1 MSDINIPGVGDKYKT
16 NDLVNKLLELE
27 KGPLN
32 REKAKL
38 DSYKLEKESWQ
49 RVNKFMT
56 STRDSARGLYSYNN
70 PFNEKQTQSSDDSVL
85 QAVAN
90 RDAEKGEYKV
100 YVDQVAS
107 ADKFLSN
114 NIDKDF
120 YVSAGKYSFT
130 VGERSLSFNYKGG
143 TLSDFT
149 ETLNKRGKD
158 ILKASIINVANNS
171 RVWSIESI
179 KTGEKNILDFD
190 DDALTLAAG
199 IGIIQLSRNNNEVNF
214 GKTSKELSS
223 IPQLQ
228 SSGVA
233 LKSGNIVIQPQ
244 NGVSVLVPE
253 TVSQNKDN
261 IISLKVKLSPTKDIT
276 ETEEEESVNK
286 PFFIDAPNV
295 EFGEFSINNFN
306 LNPDFEIENESEK
319 EKPQKIENYTVV
331 YAKNKNGTETALAQL
346 NYVSDTTEFY
356 IKVSEYPEIKSL
368 VFKNFNTGKIVS
380 VSDIKSYDAQE
391 ERSTVPLNPISL
403 AADAKV
409 RYEGVR
415 ITRSENK
422 IDDVIP
428 NVTLNLESAS
438 SRPVTITVDSD
449 EESAKNSI
457 IEFVGNYNRLIAEMN
472 ILTGTNENIVTE
484 LEYFTDDEAEDARKR
499 LGLFQADFTLTSGKQ
514 ALQSSMVQPY
524 IIEDNETIRML
535 SQIGISS
542 KASAGGGIT
551 SSQMRGYL
559 EIDEKKLDEALANN
573 MGEIKNLFGYDADND
588 MVIDTGLAYMV
599 EKRLN
604 SYTQTG
610 GILANKTG
618 MLDTRIE
625 NSNKQVKKLEDQLKD
640 KEQDLR
646 EKYSKM
652 EGTLNSLESQSSTI
666 NNFNK
671 QNSK

>member
-70 PFNEKQTQSSDDSVL
+70 PFNEKNTESSDDSVL
-85 QAVAN
+85 TAEAG

-120 YVSAGKYSFT
+120 YVNPGKYTYT
-130 VGERSLSFNYKGG
+130 VGDRTLSFNYKGG
-143 TLSDFT
+143 TLGDFT

-171 RVWSIESI
+171 RVWSIESV
-179 KTGEKNILDFD
+179 KTGADNILDFD
-190 DDALTLAAG
+190 DDALTMAAG
-199 IGIIQLSRNNNEVNF
+199 TGIIQLSRNNNEIAF
-214 GKTSKELSS
+214 GKTGRDLSA
-223 IPQLQ
+223 IPHLE

-233 LKSGNIVIQPQ
+233 LKSGSIVVPPQ
-244 NGVSVLVPE
+244 NGVAVAIPESV
-253 TVSQNKDN
+253 TQNKDN
-261 IISLKVKLSPTKDIT
+261 IITLKVRLTQTKDIT
-276 ETEEEESVNK
+276 DTGDEEETNDK
-286 PFFIDAPNV
+286 PFFTDAPKV
-295 EFGEFSINNFN
+295 EFGDFSINNFN
-306 LNPDFEIENESEK
+306 MNPDIEIASEK

-331 YAKNKNGTETALAQL
+331 YAKNRNGTETALAQL
-346 NYVSDTTEFY
+346 NYVSETTEFY
-356 IKVSEYPEIKSL
+356 IKLSEYPEIKSL
-368 VFKNFNTGKIVS
+368 VFKNFNTGKTVS
-380 VSDIKSYDAQE
+380 VSEIKAYDSQD
-391 ERSTVPLNPISL
+391 ERSSIPLNPVSL

-428 NVTLNLESAS
+428 NVTLNLENAS

-449 EESAKNSI
+449 EETAKNSI

-472 ILTGTNENIVTE
+472 ILTGTNENIVSE
-484 LEYFTDDEAEDARKR
+484 LEYFTEEEAEEARKR

-524 IIEDNETIRML
+524 LIEENETIRML

-542 KASAGGGIT
+542 KATAGGGIT

-573 MGEIKNLFGYDADND
+573 MAEIKNLFGYDADND
-588 MVIDTGLAYMV
+588 MVIDSGLAYMV
-599 EKRLN
+599 DQRLN

-610 GILANKTG
+610 GILTNKTG
-618 MLDTRIE
+618 MLDSRIE

-640 KEQDLR
+640 KERELR

>member
-319 EKPQKIENYTVV
+319 AKPQKIENYTVV

-438 SRPVTITVDSD
+438 SRAVTITVDSD

>member
-49 RVNKFMT
+49 RVNKFMA

-70 PFNEKQTQSSDDSVL
+70 PFNEKNTESSDDSVL
-85 QAVAN
+85 TAEAS

-120 YVSAGKYSFT
+120 YVNPGKYTYT
-130 VGERSLSFNYKGG
+130 VGDRTLSFNYKGG
-143 TLSDFT
+143 TLGDFT

-158 ILKASIINVANNS
+158 ILKASIINVANS
-171 RVWSIESI
+171 TRVWSIESI
-179 KTGEKNILDFD
+179 KTGADNVLDFD
-190 DDALTLAAG
+190 DDALSMAAG
-199 IGIIQLSRNNNEVNF
+199 IGIIQLSRNNNEIAF
-214 GKTSKELSS
+214 GKTSRDLSA
-223 IPQLQ
+223 IPHLD
-228 SSGVA
+228 SNGVA
-233 LKSGNIVIQPQ
+233 IKSGNIVVPPQ
-244 NGVSVLVPE
+244 NGVSVAIPE
-253 TVSQNKDN
+253 NVTQNKDN
-261 IISLKVKLSPTKDIT
+261 IISLKVRLTPTKDIT
-276 ETEEEESVNK
+276 DTGDEEEAEDK
-286 PFFIDAPNV
+286 PFFADAPKI
-295 EFGEFSINNFN
+295 EIGEFAISNFN
-306 LNPDFEIENESEK
+306 LNPDIEIDAPK

-331 YAKNKNGTETALAQL
+331 YARNKNGTETALAQL
-346 NYVSDTTEFY
+346 NYISEVTEFY
-356 IKVSEYPEIKSL
+356 IKLTEYPEIKNL
-368 VFKNFNTGKIVS
+368 VFKNYNTGKTVS
-380 VSDIKSYDAQE
+380 VSDIKAYDSQD
-391 ERSTVPLNPISL
+391 ERSSIPLNPVSL

-428 NVTLNLESAS
+428 NITLNLENAS
-438 SRPVTITVDSD
+438 SRPVIITVDSD
-449 EESAKNSI
+449 EETAKNSI

-472 ILTGTNENIVTE
+472 ILTGTNENIVSE
-484 LEYFTDDEAEDARKR
+484 LEYFTEEEAEEARKR

-524 IIEDNETIRML
+524 LIEDNETIRML

-542 KASAGGGIT
+542 KATAGGGIT

-573 MGEIKNLFGYDADND
+573 MSEIKNLFGYDADND
-588 MVIDTGLAYMV
+588 MVIDSGLAYV
-599 EKRLN
+599 IDQRLN

-610 GILANKTG
+610 GILTNKTS
-618 MLDTRIE
+618 MLDSRIE

-640 KEQDLR
+640 KEQELR

>member
-276 ETEEEESVNK
+276 ETEEEESINK

-356 IKVSEYPEIKSL
+356 ITVSEYPEIKSL

-438 SRPVTITVDSD
+438 SRAVTITVDSD

-524 IIEDNETIRML
+524 VIEDNETIRML